1 MARVLLAWELG
12 GNYGHL
18 VALRALAQELKRQG
32 HACTF
37 AVRDLG
43 KGQGFLDPALGPLV
57 QAPVRLTQGRN
68 RVRTQLSYASL
79 LHNIGFNDPVELA
92 GRIQAWRTLYR
103 ALGTEF
109 VFADHSPVALV
120 AARTLGIPAACIG
133 NGFTVPPRLSPFPSF
148 VSSRAL
154 SPGSVGDCQ
163 WQSPPGDGGI
173 SSAPVVPERVLLAN
187 EAAVLKELNH
197 ALALLKLRPFA
208 VLQDIFRG
216 ASPALLTYAPL
227 DHYEVARPET
237 YRGMPDYSYGAAPQW
252 PRGRG
257 PKVFAYLAPSPSLP
271 VVLKALKQSKAR
283 VLVRLLGD
291 APEAAEAL
299 RPGLSVTTEP
309 VHFRQAAESC
319 DAFVNYGA
327 HSTVAEF
334 LLAGKPGI
342 LVPDLHERVLTAR
355 RAAGI
360 GATLGIRP
368 TAVAPLRRALEHV
381 IEDPSPRSAAAAF
394 AATER
399 RLDRGRILPTLIAD
413 VL

>member
-1 MARVLLAWELG
+1 MAKVLLAWELG

-18 VALRALAQELKRQG
+18 VALRALARELKRQG

-43 KGQGFLDPALGPLV
+43 SAQGFLDPALGPLV

-68 RVRTQLSYASL
+68 RVRRQLSYASL

-109 VFADHSPVALV
+109 VFADHSPIALI
-120 AARTLGIPAACIG
+120 AARTLGVPAACVG

-148 VSSRAL
+148 R
-154 SPGSVGDCQ
+154 PR
-163 WQSPPGDGGI
+163 PE
-173 SSAPVVPERVLLAN
+173 VPEDVLLRN

-208 VLQDIFRG
+208 LLQDLFRG

-227 DHYEVARPET
+227 DHYDVPRTDPF
-237 YRGMPDYSYGAAPQW
+237 RGLPDYSYGAAPQW
-252 PRGRG
+252 PSGKG
-257 PKVFAYLAPSPSLP
+257 PRIFAYLTPNASLP
-271 VVLKALKQSKAR
+271 VVLKALRHSRAR
-283 VLVRLLGD
+283 VLVRLVGGRVED
-291 APEAAEAL
+291 TAPAL
-299 RPGLSVTTEP
+299 RPGLAVATGA
-309 VHFRQAAESC
+309 VNFRQAAESC

-327 HSTVAEF
+327 HATVAEF

-355 RAAGI
+355 RAASM
-360 GATLGIRP
+360 GAAVSVRA
-368 TAVAPLRRALEHV
+368 TAVAPLTRALDHVVEDPAPRRAAQGFAVLHA
-381 IEDPSPRSAAAAF
+381 RSNR
-394 AATER
+394 T
-399 RLDRGRILPTLIAD
+399 DILPGLAREL
-413 VL
+413 V

>member
-1 MARVLLAWELG
+1 MAKVLLAWELG

-18 VALRALAQELKRQG
+18 VALRALARELKRQG

-109 VFADHSPVALV
+109 VFADHSPVALI

-133 NGFTVPPRLSPFPSF
+133 NGFTVPPRMSPFPSF
-148 VSSRAL
+148 R
-154 SPGSVGDCQ
+154 PGRVGAAHGRDVQ
-163 WQSPPGDGGI
+163 
-173 SSAPVVPERVLLAN
+173 ELLLRN
-187 EAAVLKELNH
+187 ESAVLKELNH
-197 ALALLKLRPFA
+197 ALALLKLKPFGL
-208 VLQDIFRG
+208 LQDIFRG

-227 DHYEVARPET
+227 DHYDVPRTET
-237 YRGMPDYSYGAAPQW
+237 YRGLPDYSYGTAPQW
-252 PRGRG
+252 PTGRG
-257 PKVFAYLAPSPSLP
+257 PKVFAYLAASPSLP

-299 RPGLSVTTEP
+299 RPGLSVTTQA
-309 VHFRQAAESC
+309 VNFRQAAESC

-342 LVPDLHERVLTAR
+342 LVPDLHERVLTSKR
-355 RAAGI
+355 VVQMGAAVC
-360 GATLGIRP
+360 LRP
-368 TAVAPLRRALEHV
+368 AAAAAVRRALDQV
-381 IEDPSPRSAAAAF
+381 VDDQASRKAAAAF
-394 AATER
+394 AASHAKR
-399 RLDRGRILPTLIAD
+399 DRSEILPDL
-413 VL
+413 VNESLGC

>member
-1 MARVLLAWELG
+1 MAKVLLAWELG

-18 VALRALAQELKRQG
+18 VALRALARELKRQG

-43 KGQGFLDPALGPLV
+43 SAQGFLDPALGPLV
-57 QAPVRLTQGRN
+57 QSPVRLTSGPN
-68 RVRTQLSYASL
+68 RVRRQLSYASL
-79 LHNIGFNDPVELA
+79 LHNIGFNDPVGLA

-109 VFADHSPVALV
+109 LFADHSPVALI

-133 NGFTVPPRLSPFPSF
+133 NGFTVPPVQSPFPSF
-148 VSSRAL
+148 VSSRAKR
-154 SPGSVGDCQ
+154 
-163 WQSPPGDGGI
+163 GI
-173 SSAPVVPERVLLAN
+173 LPSDVPDSVLLAN

-197 ALALLKLRPFA
+197 ALALLKLKPFA
-208 VLQDIFRG
+208 LLQDIFRG
-216 ASPALLTYAPL
+216 ASPALFTYAPL
-227 DHYEVARPET
+227 DHYDVPRAET
-237 YRGMPDYSYGAAPQW
+237 YRGLPDYSYGARPQW
-252 PRGRG
+252 PSGKG
-257 PKVFAYLAPSPSLP
+257 PKVFAYLTPNASLP

-283 VLVRLLGD
+283 VLLRIPGALPD
-291 APEAAEAL
+291 AANDAL
-299 RPGLSVTTEP
+299 RPGLSFVTEP

-342 LVPDLHERVLTAR
+342 LVPDLHERILTAR
-355 RAAGI
+355 RTAGMGAALSVR
-360 GATLGIRP
+360 ATR
-368 TAVAPLRRALEHV
+368 VAPIGRALERV
-381 IEDPSPRSAAAAF
+381 IDEPAARRAASAF
-394 AATER
+394 AAEHGRPER
-399 RLDRGRILPTLIAD
+399 GQILPALVGE

>member
-1 MARVLLAWELG
+1 MAKVLLAWELG

-18 VALRALAQELKRQG
+18 VALRALARELKRQG

-37 AVRDLG
+37 AVRGLG
-43 KGQGFLDPALGPLV
+43 SAQGFLDPALGPLV

-92 GRIQAWRTLYR
+92 GRIHAWRTLFH

-109 VFADHSPVALV
+109 LFADHSPVALV
-120 AARTLGIPAACIG
+120 AARTLGIPAASIG
-133 NGFTVPPRLSPFPSF
+133 NGFTVPPRQSPFPSF
-148 VSSRAL
+148 RAGAGHGRDL
-154 SPGSVGDCQ
+154 ES
-163 WQSPPGDGGI
+163 
-173 SSAPVVPERVLLAN
+173 VLLAN
-187 EAAVLKELNH
+187 EVAVLKELNH

-208 VLQDIFRG
+208 LLQDIFRG

-227 DHYEVARPET
+227 DHYEVPRAET
-237 YRGMPDYSYGAAPQW
+237 FRGLPDYSYGSPPHW
-252 PRGRG
+252 PSGKG
-257 PKVFAYLAPSPSLP
+257 PKIFAYLTPNTSLP

-283 VLVRLLGD
+283 VLVRVPGAL
-291 APEAAEAL
+291 PEIAAAAL
-299 RPGLSVTTEP
+299 RPGLAVASEP

-327 HSTVAEF
+327 HATVAEF

-355 RAAGI
+355 RAAGM
-360 GATLGIRP
+360 GAALSMRP
-368 TAVAPLRRALEHV
+368 SSAPPLKRALQQV
-381 IEDPSPRSAAAAF
+381 IEDSAPRRAATAF
-394 AATER
+394 AAAHGR
-399 RLDRGRILPTLIAD
+399 QDRAGILPALVGEVI
-413 VL
+413 

>member
-1 MARVLLAWELG
+1 MAKVLLAWELG

-18 VALRALAQELKRQG
+18 VALRALARELKRQG
-32 HACTF
+32 HASTF

-43 KGQGFLDPALGPLV
+43 SAQGFLDPQFGPLV

-79 LHNIGFNDPVELA
+79 LHNIGFNEPVELA
-92 GRIQAWRTLYR
+92 GRIHAWRTLYR

-109 VFADHSPVALV
+109 VFADHSPVALI

-133 NGFTVPPRLSPFPSF
+133 NGFTVPPRMSPFPSF
-148 VSSRAL
+148 RA
-154 SPGSVGDCQ
+154 SVTPAKAGVQERRAD
-163 WQSPPGDGGI
+163 
-173 SSAPVVPERVLLAN
+173 VPDSVLLKN
-187 EAAVLKELNH
+187 EAAVLRELNH

-208 VLQDIFRG
+208 LLQDIFRG
-216 ASPALLTYAPL
+216 ASSALFTYAPL
-227 DHYEVARPET
+227 DHYEVLRTET
-237 YRGMPDYSYGAAPQW
+237 FRGLPDYSYGSPPRW
-252 PRGRG
+252 PDGRG
-257 PKVFAYLAPSPSLP
+257 PKIFAYLAPSPSLP

-283 VLVRLLGD
+283 VLLRLPGGTPED
-291 APEAAEAL
+291 AAAAL
-299 RPGLSVTTEP
+299 RPGLSVATAP
-309 VHFRQAAESC
+309 VHFRAAAESC

-355 RAAGI
+355 RAVGM
-360 GATLGIRP
+360 GAAFSVHATG
-368 TAVAPLRRALEHV
+368 VAPLRRALDRV
-381 IEDPSPRSAAAAF
+381 IGDPAPRQAAVAF
-394 AATER
+394 AAGYAR
-399 RLDRGRILPTLIAD
+399 RDRSAILPCLVNE